1 VVLPGGVPTPSLA
14 FCYLRFEL
22 KLKEESCDRREIAA
36 DLSAFTGADGWFVAR
51 RVQPDR
57 LIVHITLA
65 EI

>member
-1 VVLPGGVPTPSLA
+1 MLPGGVPTPSLA

-36 DLSAFTGADGWFVAR
+36 DLTAFNRCTVGFVGR

-57 LIVHITLA
+57 LIVYIMLA